1 MEFKCGYISII
12 GRPNVGKSTLINN
25 MVGQKVSIVT
35 WKPQTTRNRLLG
47 IVNRENAQIILIDT
61 PGIHQP
67 KNQLGKYMQKA
78 VNSAISGIDGILY
91 VIDAEKPI
99 VLEDEKMIERVLKEA
114 PAIVL
119 LNKIDRVDA
128 EKIAEKIKYLGEKFP
143 KIQAVIPIAA
153 IKGKNID
160 MVFDEI
166 LKILPVGER
175 HFDEDY
181 YTDQSIRFLASE
193 IIREKAFRV
202 LEKEIPYGIAV
213 IINSFKETKNIIH
226 IDADIVV
233 QKDSH
238 KGIVLGKNGETIKK
252 IGTYARQDLEEIL
265 GQKVFLK
272 LFVKVRE
279 DWRDSRNFLRD
290 FGYNSKDL

>member
-1 MEFKCGYISII
+1 M
-12 GRPNVGKSTLINN
+12 
-25 MVGQKVSIVT
+25 
-35 WKPQTTRNRLLG
+35 
-47 IVNRENAQIILIDT
+47 
-61 PGIHQP
+61 
-67 KNQLGKYMQKA
+67 
-78 VNSAISGIDGILY
+78 
-91 VIDAEKPI
+91 
-99 VLEDEKMIERVLKEA
+99 
-114 PAIVL
+114 
-119 LNKIDRVDA
+119 
-128 EKIAEKIKYLGEKFP
+128 
-143 KIQAVIPIAA
+143 
-153 IKGKNID
+153 
-160 MVFDEI
+160 
-166 LKILPVGER
+166 
-175 HFDEDY
+175 
-181 YTDQSIRFLASE
+181 
-193 IIREKAFRV
+193 
-202 LEKEIPYGIAV
+202 